1 MDNKKTYLWPLTII
15 GGLFFILG
23 FITWLN
29 SILIPYLR
37 TACELTDFQALL
49 VTFSFYISYTLMAL
63 PSSFILNKIG
73 FKNGITLSLII
84 MAIGAFVFIPAAD
97 TRMYIYFLLGLFVLG
112 SGMALLQTAV
122 NPYVTIL
129 GPSESAASRISLMG
143 IANKIAGAVAPLV
156 LAVYVVKEGDS
167 EIINN
172 LSQMTLEDKN
182 SFLDAL
188 ALRVKGPYYYIATVL
203 LALAFSLR
211 FINLPKIKPESNDQV
226 QGETKKSIFSYP
238 HVWLG
243 AISLFFYVGVE
254 VIAGD
259 TVIRYSESIG
269 MSMVYA
275 KNMATYT
282 MTAMLVG
289 YVLGILFIPKFI
301 SQQNALK
308 LSAILGVV
316 MSIGVVIAPESISIY
331 LVAFLGLANALVW
344 PAIWPLA
351 LKDVGVHINTASAM
365 LIMAISGGA
374 VLPLLWGYLSDI
386 SNSQMAYLVLIPAYL
401 IILYY
406 SVKGYKIRR

>member
-1 MDNKKTYLWPLTII
+1 M
-15 GGLFFILG
+15 G

-37 TACELTDFQALL
+37 TACELSNFQALL
-49 VTFSFYISYTLMAL
+49 VAFAFYISYTLMAL

-73 FKNGITLSLII
+73 FKNGISWSLIV
-84 MAIGAFVFIPAAD
+84 MAIGALIFIPAAD
-97 TRMYIYFLLGLFVLG
+97 TRIYIYFLVGLFVLG

-122 NPYVTIL
+122 NPYVTVL
-129 GPSESAASRISLMG
+129 GPSESAASRISIMG
-143 IANKIAGAVAPLV
+143 IANKVAGAIAPLV

-172 LSQMTLEDKN
+172 LSQMSLEDKN
-182 SFLDAL
+182 SFLDGL
-188 ALRVKGPYYYIATVL
+188 ALRVQAPYYYIAAVL
-203 LALAFSLR
+203 FSLGILLR
-211 FINLPKIKPESNDQV
+211 LVKLPKINIDENEEDQQQV
-226 QGETKKSIFSYP
+226 KKSILSYP

-269 MSMVYA
+269 MPMVYA

-289 YVLGILFIPKFI
+289 YVLGILFIPKYI

-308 LSAILGVV
+308 VSAILGIL
-316 MSIGVVIAPESISIY
+316 MSIGVVLAPENISIY

-351 LKDVGVHINTASAM
+351 LKDIGGLINTASAL

-374 VLPLLWGYLSDI
+374 ILPLLWGYLSD
-386 SNSQMAYLVLIPAYL
+386 NVGAQLAYLVLIPAYVL
-401 IILYY
+401 ILYY